1 MDRKIKPDNVAHEP
15 FCEKFVP
22 VVHGRWIGIGGNR
35 YTRVSQCSN
44 CCAKYDFMSPYCP
57 NCGAKMDL
65 EVKL

>member
-22 VVHGRWIGIGGNR
+22 VVRGRWIISSDG
-35 YTRVSQCSN
+35 YYPYCSE
-44 CCAKYDFMSPYCP
+44 CKEEPKYGEMTNYCP

-65 EVKL
+65 EAKL